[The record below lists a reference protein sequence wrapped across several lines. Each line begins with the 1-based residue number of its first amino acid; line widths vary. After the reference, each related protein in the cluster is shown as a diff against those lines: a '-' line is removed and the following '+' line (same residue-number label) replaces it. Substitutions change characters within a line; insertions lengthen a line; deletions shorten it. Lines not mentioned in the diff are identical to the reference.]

1 MFIGDID
8 NFGSQ
13 FCALADPSVA
23 METCHVMVVGGGG
36 HDQVLCPYDVI
47 SAVCLQISGRASM
60 RAGSKCPAPNHKVSI

>member
-1 MFIGDID
+1 MFIGDLD

-13 FCALADPSVA
+13 FCALGDPSVV
-23 METCHVMVVGGGG
+23 METCHVMVVGGGA

-60 RAGSKCPAPNHKVSI
+60 RAGSKYPACNHKVSI